1 MKKLLLKIVLCATA
15 MLALGG
21 VATPLIVS
29 AEEAQETAIES
40 VVTDETENVSSE
52 VETSENTAENGQ
64 ETDTDKWFEEV
75 LLPLVMQF
83 GVEVGAFAIVALM
96 ATKGITNTK
105 NLLDIA
111 LNAVTKSNDDN
122 VSLANQVEEMK
133 KAYEKQK
140 EENAKQIEEM
150 KNVFL
155 EALKEIRENLSDKV
169 NDADDRLQ
177 RLLEIEKLAYGDNAA
192 LVSSGTARRI
202 AEVVGYG
209 KAEDVNEK

>member
-52 VETSENTAENGQ
+52 VETDENTAENGQ

-83 GVEVGAFAIVALM
+83 GVEVGAFALVALI
-96 ATKGITNTK
+96 ASKSITKTKGV
-105 NLLDIA
+105 LDIA
-111 LNAVTKSNDDN
+111 LSAVLKSNEDN
-122 VSLANQVEEMK
+122 VAMAKTMAELK
-133 KAYEKQK
+133 KAYEQQK
-140 EENAKQIEEM
+140 EEHAKQMEEM
-150 KNVFL
+150 KGAFVD
-155 EALKEIRENLSDKV
+155 ALREIKENLSDKV
-169 NDADDRLQ
+169 TDAGDTLNK
-177 RLLEIEKLAYGDNAA
+177 LLEVEKLAYGDNAA

-209 KAEDVNEK
+209 KAEDINEK

>member
-21 VATPLIVS
+21 VATPLIVN

-52 VETSENTAENGQ
+52 VETDENTAENGQ

-83 GVEVGAFAIVALM
+83 GVEVGAFALVALI
-96 ATKGITNTK
+96 ASKSITKTKGV
-105 NLLDIA
+105 LDIA
-111 LNAVTKSNDDN
+111 LSAVLKSNEDN
-122 VSLANQVEEMK
+122 VAMAKTMAELK
-133 KAYEKQK
+133 KAYEQQK
-140 EENAKQIEEM
+140 EEHAKQMEEM
-150 KNVFL
+150 KGAFVD
-155 EALKEIRENLSDKV
+155 ALREIKENLSDKV
-169 NDADDRLQ
+169 TDAGDTLNK
-177 RLLEIEKLAYGDNAA
+177 LLEVEKLAYGDNAA

>member
-52 VETSENTAENGQ
+52 VEASENTAEIGQ
-64 ETDTDKWFEEV
+64 ETDTDKWFEET

-83 GVEVGAFAIVALM
+83 GVEVGAFAFVALI
-96 ATKGITNTK
+96 ASKNITKMKGV
-105 NLLDIA
+105 LDIA
-111 LNAVTKSNDDN
+111 LSAVLKSNEDN
-122 VSLANQVEEMK
+122 VAMAKTMAELK
-133 KAYEKQK
+133 KAYEQQK
-140 EENAKQIEEM
+140 EEHAKQMEEM
-150 KNVFL
+150 KGAFVD
-155 EALKEIRENLSDKV
+155 ALREIKENLSDKV
-169 NDADDRLQ
+169 TDAGDTLNK
-177 RLLEIEKLAYGDNAA
+177 LLEVEKLAYGDNAA

-209 KAEDVNEK
+209 KGKTEDEE